1 MKIKDFSTVITGTT
15 PCTNNK
21 IYFASKDYMFITPED
36 LKNNRYIMDTKRY
49 VSKAAYNDNRNKF
62 VEKNSILVDCIGSDM
77 GNVSITTSKSL
88 TNQQINA
95 ITNINQNLF
104 IPKYLYYL
112 LCTYKHFFH
121 LIGSNR

>member
-1 MKIKDFSTVITGTT
+1 MKIKEFSTVITGTT
-15 PCTNNK
+15 PSTNNK
-21 IYFASKDYMFITPED
+21 MYFASKDYMFITPED
-36 LKNNRYIMDTKRY
+36 LKNNRYIINTKRY
-49 VSKAAYNDNRNKF
+49 VSETAYKDNKNKF

-88 TNQQINA
+88 TNQQINT

-112 LCTYKHFFH
+112 LCTYKQFFH